1 MNEKVFRVL
10 LIIIAVGF
18 ILFALMF
25 FFPPIIKD
33 PDIIGVLRAGFVN
46 VYATTYSIDL
56 IACWVVLIF
65 WIFHERHIYQIKL
78 GWVCIPLPT
87 DQNGAFFES
96 EDFVSRTLVSN
107 RALLCLLAEKNA
119 SKKAS
124 NARLRS

>member
-78 GWVCIPLPT
+78 GWVCIPTGLIL
-87 DQNGAFFES
+87 GVVVGLSFY
-96 EDFVSRTLVSN
+96 
-107 RALLCLLAEKNA
+107 LLIRMAHF
-119 SKKAS
+119 SKAKTS
-124 NARLRS
+124 